1 MPQRRDGFSRILRSR
16 LSRILKRG
24 GPSSYSRIARNGFSR
39 ILRSSPVEESP
50 EYFYE
55 MEDPMD
61 YMPAED
67 KRGSSSFHRILR
79 SPGFSRISRSYSRI
93 L

>member
-39 ILRSSPVEESP
+39 ILRSSP
-50 EYFYE
+50 
-55 MEDPMD
+55 
-61 YMPAED
+61 AED

>member
-24 GPSSYSRIARNGFSR
+24 GPSSYSRI
-39 ILRSSPVEESP
+39 LRSSPVEESP

-55 MEDPMD
+55 MEDPEESD
-61 YMPAED
+61 YYLPAED